1 MGASR
6 SASISLSSHAF
17 LSSSSCLACK
27 PPTAINVKSTAAA
40 SPASVSAA
48 AAKRRSLGDALPLQ
62 ALAALLL
69 CMLASE
75 CASSKASRC
84 LSNSSLCSLNAA
96 ASLSLLSASARS
108 ASLRL
113 SSYSFSNSSLLLAK
127 SSINAEASVVMGT
140 LSLAPMA
147 WGSTAAAEASA
158 AGAEEDKVGAEPSTN
173 HSAELCAAKA
183 SPRRALA
190 GGNGGSDGDMCGA
203 SSGTGTRILTSGLS
217 LTAFAAETC
226 ISTCAPGFNPLTLT
240 CVSKPEAGTRKSA
253 TGQSSSS
260 SPSKPERKTKLA
272 TTW

>member
-1 MGASR
+1 MEASR

-27 PPTAINVKSTAAA
+27 PPAVFSVKSTAAP
-40 SPASVSAA
+40 SPASVSAP

-69 CMLASE
+69 FMLASE
-75 CASSKASRC
+75 RASSKTSRC

-147 WGSTAAAEASA
+147 WGSSAAAEASA
-158 AGAEEDKVGAEPSTN
+158 AGAEEDKAGAEPSTN

-183 SPRRALA
+183 SSSRALA
-190 GGNGGSDGDMCGA
+190 GGGSDGDMCGA
-203 SSGTGTRILTSGLS
+203 SGLS

-240 CVSKPEAGTRKSA
+240 CVSKPAAGTRKSA
-253 TGQSSSS
+253 TGHSSSS
-260 SPSKPERKTKLA
+260 SPSEPERKTKLA

>member
-1 MGASR
+1 MEASR

-27 PPTAINVKSTAAA
+27 PPAVFSVKSTAAP
-40 SPASVSAA
+40 SPASVSAP

-69 CMLASE
+69 FMLASE
-75 CASSKASRC
+75 RASSKTSRC

-147 WGSTAAAEASA
+147 WGSSAAAEASA
-158 AGAEEDKVGAEPSTN
+158 AGAEEDKAGAEPSTN

-183 SPRRALA
+183 SSSRALA
-190 GGNGGSDGDMCGA
+190 GGGSDGDMCGA

-240 CVSKPEAGTRKSA
+240 CVSKPAAGTRKSA
-253 TGQSSSS
+253 TGHSSSS
-260 SPSKPERKTKLA
+260 SPSEPERKTKLA